1 MENVWTERTAIITG
15 GAAGLGLA
23 TAQRLQQKGVRVA
36 LFDARQDALSQARQK
51 LGQDVLTNA
60 VDVTSE
66 ADVAA
71 AVDQVFAVWGRIDI
85 LINSAGITGQTN
97 LKTHEIEMADFARV
111 MAVNVHGIMHT
122 FKAVAPHMLARNFG
136 RVLNVASV
144 AGKDGN
150 AGMASYSASKAAVI
164 GLTKSQGKEYAQT
177 GLSINAIAPAVVR
190 TEIVAA
196 LPPEQIDYMTAKIPM
211 GRCGTV
217 QEFAALAEYIVSAEN
232 SFTTGFCFDL
242 TGGRSVY

>member
-1 MENVWTERTAIITG
+1 MENVWTERTAILTG

-23 TAQRLQQKGVRVA
+23 TAQRLMNRGVRVA
-36 LFDARQDALSQARQK
+36 LFDARDDALARARSH
-51 LGQDVLTNA
+51 LGDGVLTQG
-60 VDVTSE
+60 VDVTDE
-66 ADVAA
+66 AAVAA
-71 AVDQVFAVWGRIDI
+71 AVNRVFETWGRIDI

-97 LKTHEIEMADFARV
+97 LKTHEIDMVDFARV

-122 FKAVAPHMLARNFG
+122 FKAVAPHMLARGFG

-144 AGKDGN
+144 AGKEGN

-164 GLTKSQGKEYAQT
+164 GLTKSQGKEYAQS
-177 GLSINAIAPAVVR
+177 GISINAIAPAVVR

-196 LPPEQIDYMTAKIPM
+196 MPPAQVDYMTAKIPM

-217 QEFAALAEYIVSAEN
+217 EEFATLAEYVVSAEN

>member
-1 MENVWTERTAIITG
+1 MENVWTERTAILTG

-23 TAQRLQQKGVRVA
+23 TAQRLMNRGVRVA
-36 LFDARQDALSQARQK
+36 LFDARDDALARARSQ
-51 LGQDVLTNA
+51 LGDGVLTQG
-60 VDVTSE
+60 VDVTDE
-66 ADVAA
+66 AAVAA
-71 AVDQVFAVWGRIDI
+71 AVNRVFETWGRIDI

-97 LKTHEIEMADFARV
+97 LKTHEIDMVDFARV

-122 FKAVAPHMLARNFG
+122 FKAVAPHMLARGFG

-144 AGKDGN
+144 AGKEGN

-164 GLTKSQGKEYAQT
+164 GLTKSQGKEYAQS
-177 GLSINAIAPAVVR
+177 GISINAIAPAVVR

-196 LPPEQIDYMTAKIPM
+196 MPPAQVDYMTAKIPM

-217 QEFAALAEYIVSAEN
+217 EEFATLAEYVVSAEN

>member
-1 MENVWTERTAIITG
+1 MENNWSQRVAIITG

-23 TAQRLQQKGVRVA
+23 TAQRLATAGVKVA
-36 LFDARQDALSQARQK
+36 LFDARSEALDKAKPQLPGEVS
-51 LGQDVLTNA
+51 THE
-60 VDVTSE
+60 VDVTDAASVG
-66 ADVAA
+66 AAVAA
-71 AVDQVFAVWGRIDI
+71 VVQAWGHVDI

-97 LKTHEIEMADFARV
+97 IKTHEIPMDDFSRV
-111 MAVNVHGIMHT
+111 MAVNVHGLVHT
-122 FKAVAPHMLARNFG
+122 FQAVAPAMLERGYG
-136 RVLNVASV
+136 RVLNVASI

-164 GLTKSQGKEYAQT
+164 GLTKSQGKEYAQS
-177 GLSINAIAPAVVR
+177 GLTINAIAPAVVR

-196 LPPEQIDYMTAKIPM
+196 MPPEQVKYMTTKTPM

-217 QEFAALAEYIVSAEN
+217 EEFATLAMFIVSAEN
-232 SFTTGFCFDL
+232 SFTTGFCYDL

>member
-1 MENVWTERTAIITG
+1 MENQWSERTAIITG

-23 TAQRLQQKGVRVA
+23 TARRLMERGVRVA
-36 LFDARQDALSQARQK
+36 LFDARADALARAREQ
-51 LGQDVLTNA
+51 LPAAVLTET

-66 ADVAA
+66 SDVAA
-71 AVDQVFAVWGRIDI
+71 AVARVADQFNRIDI

-97 LKTHEIEMADFARV
+97 LKTHEIDMADFARV

-122 FKAVAPHMLARNFG
+122 FKAVAPHMLAAHYG

-164 GLTKSQGKEYAQT
+164 GLTKSQGKDYART
-177 GLSINAIAPAVVR
+177 GLTINAVAPAVVR

-196 LPPEQIDYMTAKIPM
+196 MPEEQVNYMTSRIPM

-217 QEFAALAEYIVSAEN
+217 EEFAGLAEYVVSAQN

>member
-1 MENVWTERTAIITG
+1 MNNNWAERTAIITG

-36 LFDARQDALSQARQK
+36 LFDARQDALSKARQQ
-51 LGQDVLTNA
+51 LGEEVLTHV
-60 VDVTSE
+60 VDVTNES
-66 ADVAA
+66 DVAM

-97 LKTHEIEMADFARV
+97 FARV

-122 FKAVAPHMLARNFG
+122 FKAVAPHMLAREFG

-177 GLSINAIAPAVVR
+177 GISINAIAPAVVR

-196 LPPEQIDYMTAKIPM
+196 LPPQQVDYMTAKIPM

-217 QEFAALAEYIVSAEN
+217 EEFATLAEYVVSAEN

>member
-1 MENVWTERTAIITG
+1 MNNNWAERTAIITG

-36 LFDARQDALSQARQK
+36 LFDARQDALSKARQQ
-51 LGQDVLTNA
+51 LGEEVLTHV
-60 VDVTSE
+60 VDVTNES
-66 ADVAA
+66 DVAM

-97 LKTHEIEMADFARV
+97 LKTHEIDMADFARV

-122 FKAVAPHMLARNFG
+122 FKAVAPHMLAREFG

-177 GLSINAIAPAVVR
+177 GISINAIAPAVVR

-196 LPPEQIDYMTAKIPM
+196 LPPQQVDYMTAKIPM

-217 QEFAALAEYIVSAEN
+217 EEFATLAEYVVSAEN